1 MTKWTF
7 FVLSTLLLGQ
17 GCGVK
22 GKPLPPLQQPFI
34 SSGNYQEDSQ
44 KKQKDKKKSQTV
56 APTQEQ
62 ETSPNENE

>member
-1 MTKWTF
+1 MIKSVF
-7 FVLSTLLLGQ
+7 FVLSVLLVNQ

-34 SSGNYQEDSQ
+34 SSGNYKEDAQ

-62 ETSPNENE
+62 EISPNENQ